1 MNNLGLLMK
10 INILNTIKYNELKN
24 GDKKEKNKAIGMA
37 LLIALTAVILGVL
50 GFSICFYLSDFLIKI
65 NQMEL
70 LLIIGI
76 IGGSF
81 ATLFTSLY
89 KSSSYLFQSK
99 DYEMLASL
107 PIKQSTI
114 LSSKILMLLLNNYLF
129 AGAFILIPGI
139 VYFIKMDTSLV
150 YIPFLII
157 LILAT
162 PLIPTL
168 VSSIIAFL
176 ISNISSR
183 SKNNNLIS
191 IILNIALVLISLFIS
206 FNMQNII
213 MNLVQNSSSII
224 EVTKKYI
231 HQHIIL

>member
-24 GDKKEKNKAIGMA
+24 GDKKEQNKAIGMA
-37 LLIALTAVILGVL
+37 LLIVLIILILGAY
-50 GFSICFYLSDFLIKI
+50 GFGVCFYLSDFLIQI

-76 IGGSF
+76 VGGSF
-81 ATLFTSLY
+81 ATIFTSLY

-99 DYEMLASL
+99 DYEMLSSL
-107 PIKQSTI
+107 PIKDSTI

-129 AGAFILIPGI
+129 SGAFILIPGI
-139 VYFIKMDTSLV
+139 VYFIKMDMSLV

-157 LILAT
+157 LILTA

-168 VSSIIAFL
+168 ISSIIAFL
-176 ISNISSR
+176 IGNISSR

-191 IILNIALVLISLFIS
+191 IILNIGLVLIYLLVS
-206 FNMQNII
+206 FNM
-213 MNLVQNSSSII
+213 
-224 EVTKKYI
+224 
-231 HQHIIL
+231 

>member
-1 MNNLGLLMK
+1 
-10 INILNTIKYNELKN
+10 
-24 GDKKEKNKAIGMA
+24 MA
-37 LLIALTAVILGVL
+37 LLIAFTIVILSGL
-50 GFSICFYLSDFLIKI
+50 GFSICFYQSDFLMQI

-70 LLIIGI
+70 LLIMGI

-89 KSSSYLFQSK
+89 NSSSYLFQSK
-99 DYEMLASL
+99 DYEILSSL
-107 PIKQSTI
+107 PIKDSTI

-139 VYFIKMDTSLV
+139 VYFIKMDTSFM

-168 VSSIIAFL
+168 ISSIIAFL

-183 SKNNNLIS
+183 SKNNN
-191 IILNIALVLISLFIS
+191 
-206 FNMQNII
+206 
-213 MNLVQNSSSII
+213 
-224 EVTKKYI
+224 
-231 HQHIIL
+231 

>member
-114 LSSKILMLLLNNYLF
+114 LSSKILILLLKELKGKHCYMLL
-129 AGAFILIPGI
+129 I
-139 VYFIKMDTSLV
+139 
-150 YIPFLII
+150 
-157 LILAT
+157 
-162 PLIPTL
+162 
-168 VSSIIAFL
+168 
-176 ISNISSR
+176 
-183 SKNNNLIS
+183 
-191 IILNIALVLISLFIS
+191 
-206 FNMQNII
+206 
-213 MNLVQNSSSII
+213 
-224 EVTKKYI
+224 
-231 HQHIIL
+231 